1 MALAAL
7 GIQLRRL
14 GTATVAVCGL
24 AVVACGGD
32 GPADTPPTQRLVDL
46 FDQAGTEVIDSPDL
60 TRAPRAAWRFDGGL
74 DAQPAQ
80 GGWVSEQDVANL
92 RVADGLLTGEATSAM
107 PVIRVDWD
115 GAAGADD
122 RLRSVE
128 IELRASAGANLEVDL
143 LDEDDTLDTE
153 DWGLNTPIIAGD
165 ELRTYS
171 IPNEG
176 TTDASDI
183 RQIAIRPTDEAGAT
197 FEIASVRLLFERE
210 HLAETPS
217 GVGWHG
223 LAEIYHE
230 SLVAK
235 APETIH
241 FSITLPDDPW
251 LDLAIGTFEEG
262 PLTFRVGITVAGV
275 RNTLLERTI
284 TTPDAWQSVPIEL
297 DRFAGQ
303 QATLDLGLTG
313 PRDGTIGLWG
323 SPAIRNHGTAPP
335 GETATGDPPPQGVV
349 LIMADTIRR
358 GHLGAYGYARDT
370 TPVLSRLASE
380 GALFRD
386 AISQATWTK
395 VSTPSIL
402 TSMYPASHTVKT
414 VPDRLPSAA
423 TTLAEVFRTAGY
435 ATLSLSS
442 VTFTGQSSNLH
453 QGFEVLHEAAS
464 RTGEKQGK
472 SARQY
477 VDRLLP
483 WLDAHQDTPFF
494 AFVHIFDPHSPFEPR
509 PPYNTM
515 WAAPEKKPRFEEQ
528 LAAVREHI
536 ETPFMRNQG
545 MATLD
550 ELAAAEVDAGE
561 FIGYAKDWYDGSI
574 RGMDAEIGRVIEHL
588 DTLGLAGRTL
598 VAFVGDHGEE
608 FHEHGRMW
616 HGHSVY
622 GELTNV
628 PLLLWQP
635 GTIPSGPV
643 IEETVRTIDLMPTIL
658 EITGLTT
665 PEAAQG
671 QSLTPLFVAP
681 EGRDATSGD
690 WIARPVVAEEHIM
703 GEDDEHESYALLL
716 DGWRLIRNVKTPED
730 DPSAEFELYRHDD
743 DPLALEDV
751 AATNP
756 DVVERLAKE
765 LDRWRQQTDAA
776 RLPSDEELSSTLSAD
791 ELRRLRSLG
800 YVR

>member
-1 MALAAL
+1 MAL
-7 GIQLRRL
+7 GIRLRLL
-14 GTATVAVCGL
+14 GMATLTSCGL

-32 GPADTPPTQRLVDL
+32 RPSNTSPTQRLVDL
-46 FDQAGTEVIDSPDL
+46 FDQGGTEVVDSPTL
-60 TRAPRAAWRFDGGL
+60 TLAPRAAWRFEDAPDGPLG
-74 DAQPAQ
+74 D
-80 GGWVSEQDVANL
+80 GGWVNVQDVGNL
-92 RVADGLLTGEATSAM
+92 RVADGRLTGEATSAM
-107 PVIRVDWD
+107 PVLRVDWN
-115 GAAGADD
+115 GSSGADD
-122 RLRSVE
+122 RRRSVE
-128 IELRASAGANLEVDL
+128 IELRASAGANLDVDL
-143 LDEDDTLDTE
+143 LDEDDTVDTE
-153 DWGLNTPIIAGD
+153 DWGLNTPIIPGD

-176 TTDASDI
+176 NTDASDI
-183 RQIAIRPTDEAGAT
+183 RQIAIRPTDESGAT
-197 FEIASVRLLFERE
+197 FEIASVRLLFDRE

-235 APETIH
+235 SPEI
-241 FSITLPDDPW
+241 IQIPVTLPNAPW
-251 LDLAIGTFEEG
+251 LDLSIGTFEEG
-262 PLTFRVGITVAGV
+262 PLTFRVEITGAGSDA
-275 RNTLLERTI
+275 TLLERTL
-284 TTPDAWQSVPIEL
+284 TTPDQWQTVPIEL
-297 DRFAGQ
+297 DAFAGQ
-303 QATLDLGLTG
+303 RVTLNLGLTG
-313 PRDGTIGLWG
+313 PRDGAIGLWG

-335 GETATGDPPPQGVV
+335 GETATGDAPPQGVV

-370 TPVLSRLASE
+370 TPTLSRLASD
-380 GALFRD
+380 GVLFRD

-414 VPDRLPSAA
+414 VPDRLPSSA

-483 WLDAHQDTPFF
+483 WLDAHHDTPFF

-515 WAAPEKKPRFEEQ
+515 WAAPEKKARFEEQ

-536 ETPFMRNQG
+536 DTAFMRNQG
-545 MATLD
+545 MATLA

-588 DTLGLAGRTL
+588 DTLGLTGRTL

-643 IEETVRTIDLMPTIL
+643 VEETVRTIDLMPTIL
-658 EITGLTT
+658 EIADLTT
-665 PEAAQG
+665 PEVAQG
-671 QSLTPLFVAP
+671 QSLTPLFVSPQDGGA
-681 EGRDATSGD
+681 SD
-690 WIARPVVAEEHIM
+690 WITRPVVAEEHIM
-703 GEDDEHESYALLL
+703 GNDDEHESYALLL
-716 DGWRLIRNVKTPED
+716 DGWRLIRNVKMPED
-730 DPSAEFELYRHDD
+730 DHAAEFELYRHSG

-751 AATNP
+751 AAANP